1 MELEPMLYVHIRMW
15 SPEIAD
21 MGIAEIMGD
30 NGGKKSIFLV
40 KLIYDLIYMNINIL
54 IYGQRHLKGN

>member
-1 MELEPMLYVHIRMW
+1 MLYVHIRMC

-40 KLIYDLIYMNINIL
+40 KLIYD
-54 IYGQRHLKGN
+54 